1 MENSNLCLSLL
12 NNVPHL
18 SPNSCACTLSLESD
32 LYNQAATGESEGSDV
47 YAKTYTLHRAKMSRQ
62 LKELNDMLT
71 AKEQLMSE
79 CVSTE
84 QKRESQ
90 QKQQTLEKKVM
101 YCITSHCIYS
111 VILSYAKSVI
121 GILPFS
127 VSCRLLT

>member
-1 MENSNLCLSLL
+1 
-12 NNVPHL
+12 
-18 SPNSCACTLSLESD
+18 
-32 LYNQAATGESEGSDV
+32 
-47 YAKTYTLHRAKMSRQ
+47 MSRQ

-111 VILSYAKSVI
+111 VILSYAKSI
-121 GILPFS
+121 ISILPFS

>member
-1 MENSNLCLSLL
+1 
-12 NNVPHL
+12 
-18 SPNSCACTLSLESD
+18 
-32 LYNQAATGESEGSDV
+32 
-47 YAKTYTLHRAKMSRQ
+47 MSRQ

-101 YCITSHCIYS
+101 YCNTTYHCDT
-111 VILSYAKSVI
+111 ILRKKYH
-121 GILPFS
+121 
-127 VSCRLLT
+127 